1 VHLRKGKNAL
11 PSQKLRYFGHTIKIS
26 VGLGFST
33 SRVYHDTT
41 MMLPYDQPYG
51 TAPLQEPYQGNRNE
65 HKIELH
71 NWRQPFA
78 VS

>member
-1 VHLRKGKNAL
+1 MQTTQCASKEGKECFAIT
-11 PSQKLRYFGHTIKIS
+11 K
-26 VGLGFST
+26 
-33 SRVYHDTT
+33 VYHDTT